1 MQHVKQLL
9 RNFLHF
15 FFSKQIRKFSSY
27 NLRKKTNAFIRIA
40 IYMYIGIKILSV
52 LFNLKES
59 YGLWFVN
66 MSWLIVTLLYLY
78 FAKNIYFEM
87 KQEHQMVKE
96 LTFFS
101 LFDSHKELPYRRYIY
116 KCYTKILYSLL
127 IAASSF
133 NSLLQINASISP
145 SISDLISNVMHM
157 LLLLSAVTVTS
168 LYLALQ
174 WTNILMTILLILSS
188 VITGAI
194 ISTGLLSTIG
204 SLTHFDLLNNFSII
218 LTIFIILTLFIGII
232 VQMGIVW
239 IRPPYQLGR
248 TENAF
253 FISNSMIATTL
264 LLLVIFIQD
273 ISVLIGEETNVNIN
287 DFKTNLEKKA
297 QLALLPYTIG
307 ATINFMYIK
316 LKSNR
321 IAQKA
326 EKNMLE
332 VIYLLEENEIDCLSP
347 IQKQKIVTKIKK
359 CVYYGGTSFRLL
371 LLTNPETKQFI
382 KNMKLDERTP

>member
-1 MQHVKQLL
+1 MLLQHVKQLL
-9 RNFLHF
+9 RNFLYF
-15 FFSKQIRKFSSY
+15 FFSKQIEKFLTY
-27 NLRKKTNAFIRIA
+27 NLRKKTNTFIRIA
-40 IYMYIGIKILSV
+40 IYIYLGTKIISL
-52 LFNLKES
+52 LFNFKTS
-59 YGLWFVN
+59 YGVGLFN
-66 MSWLIVTLLYLY
+66 IGWLISMSLYLY

-87 KQEHQMVKE
+87 KQEHQKVKE

-101 LFDSHKELPYRRYIY
+101 LFDSNKDLPYRRYIY

-145 SISDLISNVMHM
+145 SISDLVSNVMHM
-157 LLLLSAVTVTS
+157 ILLLSAVTVTS

-204 SLTHFDLLNNFSII
+204 NLTHFDLLNNFSII
-218 LTIFIILTLFIGII
+218 LTIFIGII

-239 IRPPYQLGR
+239 IRPPYQLSR

-253 FISNSMIATTL
+253 FISNSLIATTL
-264 LLLVIFIQD
+264 LLLVIFNQD
-273 ISVLIGEETNVNIN
+273 ISVLTGGE
-287 DFKTNLEKKA
+287 TNLEKKA

-316 LKSNR
+316 FKSNR

-332 VIYLLEENEIDCLSP
+332 VIYLLEENDIDRLSP
-347 IQKQKIVTKIKK
+347 SQKQKIVTKIKK

-371 LLTNPETKQFI
+371 LLMNPETIYK
-382 KNMKLDERTP
+382 KHEVR

>member
-9 RNFLHF
+9 RNSLYFLF
-15 FFSKQIRKFSSY
+15 DKQIRKFSAH
-27 NLRKKTNAFIRIA
+27 NLRKKTNAFILIA
-40 IYMYIGIKILSV
+40 IYMYMGTKIISI
-52 LFNLKES
+52 LFNPGES
-59 YGLWFVN
+59 YGLWLVN
-66 MSWLIVTLLYLY
+66 ISWLMVMLLYLY

-87 KQEHQMVKE
+87 KQERQKVKE

-101 LFDSHKELPYRRYIY
+101 LFDSHKELHYRRYIY

-133 NSLLQINASISP
+133 NSLLQINASIS
-145 SISDLISNVMHM
+145 SSFSELFSNVMQM
-157 LLLLSAVTVTS
+157 ILLLSAITVTS

-174 WTNILMTILLILSS
+174 WTNILMTIVLILSS
-188 VITGAI
+188 VITGSI
-194 ISTGLLSTIG
+194 ISTNLLSTIG
-204 SLTHFDLLNNFSII
+204 SLTHFDLLDNFSII
-218 LTIFIILTLFIGII
+218 LTIFMGII

-239 IRPPYQLGR
+239 IRPPYQLSR

-264 LLLVIFIQD
+264 LLFVIFIQD
-273 ISVLIGEETNVNIN
+273 VSVPIGLETNFNMN
-287 DFKTNLEKKA
+287 NFKTNLEKKA

-326 EKNMLE
+326 EMNMLE
-332 VIYLLEENEIDCLSP
+332 VIYLLEDNDINRLSP
-347 IQKQKIVTKIKK
+347 IQKQTIVNKIKK

-382 KNMKLDERTP
+382 KKMKLDERTS

>member
-1 MQHVKQLL
+1 MLLQHVKQLL
-9 RNFLHF
+9 RNFLYF
-15 FFSKQIRKFSSY
+15 FFSKQIEKFLTY
-27 NLRKKTNAFIRIA
+27 NLRKKTNTFIRIA
-40 IYMYIGIKILSV
+40 IYIYLGTKIISV
-52 LFNLKES
+52 LFNLKTS
-59 YGLWFVN
+59 YGVGLFN
-66 MSWLIVTLLYLY
+66 IGWLISMSLYLY

-87 KQEHQMVKE
+87 KQEHQKVKE

-101 LFDSHKELPYRRYIY
+101 LFDSNKDLPYRRYIY

-145 SISDLISNVMHM
+145 SISDLVSNVMHM
-157 LLLLSAVTVTS
+157 ILLLSAVTVTS

-218 LTIFIILTLFIGII
+218 LTIFIGII

-239 IRPPYQLGR
+239 IRPPYQLSR

-273 ISVLIGEETNVNIN
+273 ISVLTGGE
-287 DFKTNLEKKA
+287 TNLEKKA

-316 LKSNR
+316 FKSNR

-326 EKNMLE
+326 ERNMLE
-332 VIYLLEENEIDCLSP
+332 VIYLLEENDIDRLSSS
-347 IQKQKIVTKIKK
+347 QKQKIVTKIKK

-371 LLTNPETKQFI
+371 LIMNPETKQFI
-382 KNMKLDERTP
+382 KNMKLDDRTL

>member
-1 MQHVKQLL
+1 MLLQHVKQLL
-9 RNFLHF
+9 RNFLYF
-15 FFSKQIRKFSSY
+15 FFSKQIEKFLTY
-27 NLRKKTNAFIRIA
+27 NLRKKTNTFIRIA
-40 IYMYIGIKILSV
+40 IYIYLGTKIISL
-52 LFNLKES
+52 LFNFKTS
-59 YGLWFVN
+59 YGVGLFN
-66 MSWLIVTLLYLY
+66 IGWLISMSLYLY

-87 KQEHQMVKE
+87 KQEHQKVKE

-101 LFDSHKELPYRRYIY
+101 LFDSNKDLPYRRYIY

-145 SISDLISNVMHM
+145 SISDLVSNVMHM
-157 LLLLSAVTVTS
+157 ILLLSAVTVTS

-204 SLTHFDLLNNFSII
+204 NLTHFDLLNNFSII
-218 LTIFIILTLFIGII
+218 LTIFIGII

-239 IRPPYQLGR
+239 IRPPYQLSR

-253 FISNSMIATTL
+253 FISNSLIATTL
-264 LLLVIFIQD
+264 LLLVIFNQD
-273 ISVLIGEETNVNIN
+273 ISVLTGGE
-287 DFKTNLEKKA
+287 TNLEKKA

-316 LKSNR
+316 FKSNR

-332 VIYLLEENEIDCLSP
+332 VIYLLEENDIDRLSP
-347 IQKQKIVTKIKK
+347 TQKQKIVTKIKK

-371 LLTNPETKQFI
+371 LLMNPETKQFI
-382 KNMKLDERTP
+382 KNMKLDDRTP

>member
-1 MQHVKQLL
+1 MKGAMLLQHVKQLL
-9 RNFLHF
+9 RNFLYF
-15 FFSKQIRKFSSY
+15 FFSKQIEKFLTY
-27 NLRKKTNAFIRIA
+27 NLRKKTNTFIGIA
-40 IYMYIGIKILSV
+40 IYMYLGTKIISV

-59 YGLWFVN
+59 YGLWLVN
-66 MSWLIVTLLYLY
+66 ISWLIIMLLYLY

-87 KQEHQMVKE
+87 KQEHQKVKE

-127 IAASSF
+127 IAVSSF
-133 NSLLQINASISP
+133 NSLLQINASVS
-145 SISDLISNVMHM
+145 SSFTDLFSNVMQM
-157 LLLLSAVTVTS
+157 ILLLSAVTVTS

-218 LTIFIILTLFIGII
+218 LTIFIGII
-232 VQMGIVW
+232 VQMRIVW
-239 IRPPYQLGR
+239 IRPPYQLNR

-273 ISVLIGEETNVNIN
+273 ISVLTGRE
-287 DFKTNLEKKA
+287 TNLEKKA

-316 LKSNR
+316 FKSNR

-332 VIYLLEENEIDCLSP
+332 VIYLLEENDIDHLSP
-347 IQKQKIVTKIKK
+347 TQKQKIVTKIKK

-382 KNMKLDERTP
+382 KKMKLDERTP

>member
-9 RNFLHF
+9 RNSLYF
-15 FFSKQIRKFSSY
+15 FFSKQIRKFSDY
-27 NLRKKTNAFIRIA
+27 NLSKKTNAFILIA
-40 IYMYIGIKILSV
+40 IYMYMGTKIISI
-52 LFNLKES
+52 LFNPRES
-59 YGLWFVN
+59 YGLWLVN
-66 MSWLIVTLLYLY
+66 ISWLMVLLLYLY

-87 KQEHQMVKE
+87 KQEHQKVKE

-127 IAASSF
+127 IATSSF
-133 NSLLQINASISP
+133 NSLLQINASIS
-145 SISDLISNVMHM
+145 SSFSDLFSNVMQM
-157 LLLLSAVTVTS
+157 ILLLSAVTVTS

-194 ISTGLLSTIG
+194 ISTNLLSTIG
-204 SLTHFDLLNNFSII
+204 SLTHFELSDNFSII
-218 LTIFIILTLFIGII
+218 LTIFIGII

-239 IRPPYQLGR
+239 IRPPYQLSR

-273 ISVLIGEETNVNIN
+273 ISVLIGGE
-287 DFKTNLEKKA
+287 TNLEKKA

-316 LKSNR
+316 FKSNR

-332 VIYLLEENEIDCLSP
+332 IIYLLEEHDIDCLSP
-347 IQKQKIVTKIKK
+347 TQKQTIVTKIKK

-382 KNMKLDERTP
+382 KKMKLDEKTS

>member
-1 MQHVKQLL
+1 MKGAMLLQHVKQLL
-9 RNFLHF
+9 RNFLYF
-15 FFSKQIRKFSSY
+15 FFSKQIEKFLTY
-27 NLRKKTNAFIRIA
+27 NLRKKTNAFILIA
-40 IYMYIGIKILSV
+40 IYMYLGTKIISV

-59 YGLWFVN
+59 YGLWLVN
-66 MSWLIVTLLYLY
+66 ISWPIIMLLYLY

-87 KQEHQMVKE
+87 KQEHQKVKE

-127 IAASSF
+127 IAVSSF
-133 NSLLQINASISP
+133 NSLLQINASVS
-145 SISDLISNVMHM
+145 SSFTDLFSNVMQM
-157 LLLLSAVTVTS
+157 ILLLSAVTVTS

-204 SLTHFDLLNNFSII
+204 NLTHFDLLNNFSII
-218 LTIFIILTLFIGII
+218 LTIFIGII

-239 IRPPYQLGR
+239 IRPPYQLSR

-253 FISNSMIATTL
+253 FISNSLIATTL

-273 ISVLIGEETNVNIN
+273 ISVLTGGE
-287 DFKTNLEKKA
+287 TNLEKKA

-316 LKSNR
+316 FKSNR

-332 VIYLLEENEIDCLSP
+332 VIYLLEENDIDRLSP
-347 IQKQKIVTKIKK
+347 TQKQKIVTKIKK

-371 LLTNPETKQFI
+371 LLMNPETKQFI
-382 KNMKLDERTP
+382 KNMKLDDRTP

>member
-1 MQHVKQLL
+1 MLLQHVKQLL
-9 RNFLHF
+9 RNFLYF
-15 FFSKQIRKFSSY
+15 FFSKQIEKFLTY
-27 NLRKKTNAFIRIA
+27 NLRKKTNTFIRIA
-40 IYMYIGIKILSV
+40 IYIYLGTKIISL
-52 LFNLKES
+52 LFNFKTS
-59 YGLWFVN
+59 YGVGLFN
-66 MSWLIVTLLYLY
+66 IGWLISMSLYLY

-87 KQEHQMVKE
+87 KQEHQKVKE

-101 LFDSHKELPYRRYIY
+101 LFDSNKDLPYRRYIY

-145 SISDLISNVMHM
+145 SISDLVSNVMHM
-157 LLLLSAVTVTS
+157 ILLLSAVTVTS

-218 LTIFIILTLFIGII
+218 LTIFIGII

-239 IRPPYQLGR
+239 IRPPYQLSR

-273 ISVLIGEETNVNIN
+273 ISVLTVGE
-287 DFKTNLEKKA
+287 TNLEKKA

-316 LKSNR
+316 FKSNR

-332 VIYLLEENEIDCLSP
+332 VIYLLEENDIDCLSP
-347 IQKQKIVTKIKK
+347 SQKQKIVTKIKK

-371 LLTNPETKQFI
+371 LLMNPETKRFI

>member
-1 MQHVKQLL
+1 
-9 RNFLHF
+9 
-15 FFSKQIRKFSSY
+15 
-27 NLRKKTNAFIRIA
+27 
-40 IYMYIGIKILSV
+40 MYLGTKIISV

-59 YGLWFVN
+59 YGLWLVN
-66 MSWLIVTLLYLY
+66 ISWLIIMLLYLY

-87 KQEHQMVKE
+87 KQEHQKVKE

-127 IAASSF
+127 IAVSSF
-133 NSLLQINASISP
+133 NSLLQINASVS
-145 SISDLISNVMHM
+145 SSFTDLFSNVMQM
-157 LLLLSAVTVTS
+157 ILLLSAVTVTS

-218 LTIFIILTLFIGII
+218 LTIFIGII

-239 IRPPYQLGR
+239 IRPPYQLSR

-273 ISVLIGEETNVNIN
+273 ISVLTGGE
-287 DFKTNLEKKA
+287 TNLEKKA

-316 LKSNR
+316 FKSNR

-332 VIYLLEENEIDCLSP
+332 VIYLLEENDIDCLSP
-347 IQKQKIVTKIKK
+347 SQKQKIVTKIKK

-371 LLTNPETKQFI
+371 LLMNPETKRFI

>member
-9 RNFLHF
+9 RNFLYF
-15 FFSKQIRKFSSY
+15 FFSKQIEKFLTY
-27 NLRKKTNAFIRIA
+27 NLRKKTNTFIRIA
-40 IYMYIGIKILSV
+40 IYIYLGTKIISL
-52 LFNLKES
+52 LFNFKTS
-59 YGLWFVN
+59 YGVGLFN
-66 MSWLIVTLLYLY
+66 IGWLISMSLYLY

-87 KQEHQMVKE
+87 KQEHQKVKE

-101 LFDSHKELPYRRYIY
+101 LFDSNKDLPYRRYIY

-145 SISDLISNVMHM
+145 SISDLVSNVMHM
-157 LLLLSAVTVTS
+157 ILLLSAVTVTS

-204 SLTHFDLLNNFSII
+204 SLTHFNLLNNFSII
-218 LTIFIILTLFIGII
+218 LTIFIGII

-239 IRPPYQLGR
+239 IRPPYQLSR

-273 ISVLIGEETNVNIN
+273 ISVLTGGE
-287 DFKTNLEKKA
+287 TNLEKKA

-316 LKSNR
+316 FKSNR

-332 VIYLLEENEIDCLSP
+332 VIYLLEENDINRLSP
-347 IQKQKIVTKIKK
+347 TQKQKIVTKIKK

-371 LLTNPETKQFI
+371 LLMSPETKRFI

>member
-1 MQHVKQLL
+1 MLLQHVKQLL
-9 RNFLHF
+9 RNFLYF
-15 FFSKQIRKFSSY
+15 FFSKQIEKFLTY
-27 NLRKKTNAFIRIA
+27 NLRKKTNTFIRIA
-40 IYMYIGIKILSV
+40 IYIYLGTKIISV
-52 LFNLKES
+52 LFNLKTS
-59 YGLWFVN
+59 YGVGLFN
-66 MSWLIVTLLYLY
+66 IGWLISMSLYLY

-87 KQEHQMVKE
+87 KQEHQKVKE

-101 LFDSHKELPYRRYIY
+101 LFDSNKDLPYRRYIY

-145 SISDLISNVMHM
+145 SISDLVSNVMHM
-157 LLLLSAVTVTS
+157 ILLLSAVTVTS

-188 VITGAI
+188 VITGGI

-218 LTIFIILTLFIGII
+218 LTIFIGII

-239 IRPPYQLGR
+239 IRPPYQLSR

-253 FISNSMIATTL
+253 FISNSVIATTL

-273 ISVLIGEETNVNIN
+273 ISVLTGGE
-287 DFKTNLEKKA
+287 TNLEKKA

-316 LKSNR
+316 FKSNR

-332 VIYLLEENEIDCLSP
+332 VIYLLEENDIDCLSP
-347 IQKQKIVTKIKK
+347 TQKQTIVTEIKK

-382 KNMKLDERTP
+382 KKMKLDERTS

>member
-9 RNFLHF
+9 RNSLYF
-15 FFSKQIRKFSSY
+15 FFSKQIRKFSTY
-27 NLRKKTNAFIRIA
+27 NLRKKTNAFILIA
-40 IYMYIGIKILSV
+40 IYMYMGTKITSI
-52 LFNLKES
+52 LFNPRES
-59 YGLWFVN
+59 YGLWLVN
-66 MSWLIVTLLYLY
+66 ISWVMVMLLYLY

-87 KQEHQMVKE
+87 KQEHRKVKE

-127 IAASSF
+127 IATSSF
-133 NSLLQINASISP
+133 NSLLQINASIS
-145 SISDLISNVMHM
+145 SAFSDLFSNVMQM
-157 LLLLSAVTVTS
+157 ILLLSAVTVTS

-174 WTNILMTILLILSS
+174 WTNILMTIVLILSS

-194 ISTGLLSTIG
+194 ISTSLLSTIG
-204 SLTHFDLLNNFSII
+204 SLTHFDVLNDFSII
-218 LTIFIILTLFIGII
+218 LTIFIGII

-239 IRPPYQLGR
+239 IRPPYQLSR

-273 ISVLIGEETNVNIN
+273 VSVLIGGE
-287 DFKTNLEKKA
+287 TNLEKKA

-316 LKSNR
+316 FKSNR

-332 VIYLLEENEIDCLSP
+332 VIYLLEEHDIDCLSP
-347 IQKQKIVTKIKK
+347 TQKQTIVTKIKK

-382 KNMKLDERTP
+382 KKMKLDERTS

>member
-1 MQHVKQLL
+1 MLLQHVKQLL
-9 RNFLHF
+9 RNFLYF
-15 FFSKQIRKFSSY
+15 FFSKQIEKFLTY
-27 NLRKKTNAFIRIA
+27 NLRKKTNTFIRIA
-40 IYMYIGIKILSV
+40 IYIYLGTKIISL
-52 LFNLKES
+52 LFNFKTS
-59 YGLWFVN
+59 YGVGLFN
-66 MSWLIVTLLYLY
+66 IGWLISMSLYLY

-87 KQEHQMVKE
+87 KQEHQKVKE

-101 LFDSHKELPYRRYIY
+101 LFDSNKDLPYRRYIY

-145 SISDLISNVMHM
+145 SISDLVSNVMHM
-157 LLLLSAVTVTS
+157 ILLLSAVTVTS
-168 LYLALQ
+168 LYLALK

-204 SLTHFDLLNNFSII
+204 NLTHFDLLNNFSII
-218 LTIFIILTLFIGII
+218 LTIFIGII

-239 IRPPYQLGR
+239 IRPPYQLSR

-253 FISNSMIATTL
+253 FISNSLIATTL
-264 LLLVIFIQD
+264 LLLVIFNQD
-273 ISVLIGEETNVNIN
+273 ISVLTGGE
-287 DFKTNLEKKA
+287 TNLEKKA

-316 LKSNR
+316 FKSNR

-332 VIYLLEENEIDCLSP
+332 VIYLLEENDIDRLSP
-347 IQKQKIVTKIKK
+347 TQKQKIVTKIKK

-371 LLTNPETKQFI
+371 LLMNPETKQFI
-382 KNMKLDERTP
+382 KNMKLDDRTP

>member
-1 MQHVKQLL
+1 MLLQHVKQLL
-9 RNFLHF
+9 RNFLYF
-15 FFSKQIRKFSSY
+15 FFSKQIEKFLTY
-27 NLRKKTNAFIRIA
+27 NLRKKTNAFIGIA
-40 IYMYIGIKILSV
+40 IYMYLGTKIISV

-59 YGLWFVN
+59 YGLWLVN
-66 MSWLIVTLLYLY
+66 ISWLIIMLLYLY

-87 KQEHQMVKE
+87 KQEHQKVKE

-127 IAASSF
+127 IAVSSF
-133 NSLLQINASISP
+133 NSLLQINASVS
-145 SISDLISNVMHM
+145 SSFTDLFSNVMQM
-157 LLLLSAVTVTS
+157 ILLLSAVTVTS

-194 ISTGLLSTIG
+194 ISTSLLSTIG
-204 SLTHFDLLNNFSII
+204 SLTHFDFLDNFSII
-218 LTIFIILTLFIGII
+218 LTIFIGII

-239 IRPPYQLGR
+239 IRPPYQLSR

-273 ISVLIGEETNVNIN
+273 ISVLTGGE
-287 DFKTNLEKKA
+287 TNLEKKA

-316 LKSNR
+316 FKSNR

-332 VIYLLEENEIDCLSP
+332 VIYLLEENDINRLSP
-347 IQKQKIVTKIKK
+347 TQKQKIVTKIKK

-371 LLTNPETKQFI
+371 LLMSPETKRFI

>member
-1 MQHVKQLL
+1 MLLQHVKQLL
-9 RNFLHF
+9 RNFLYF
-15 FFSKQIRKFSSY
+15 FFSKQIEKFLTY
-27 NLRKKTNAFIRIA
+27 NLRKKTNAFIGIA
-40 IYMYIGIKILSV
+40 IYMYLGTKIISV

-59 YGLWFVN
+59 YGLWLVN
-66 MSWLIVTLLYLY
+66 ISWLIIMLLYLY

-87 KQEHQMVKE
+87 KQEHQKVKE

-101 LFDSHKELPYRRYIY
+101 LFDSLKELPYRRYIY

-127 IAASSF
+127 IAVSSF
-133 NSLLQINASISP
+133 NSLLQINASVS
-145 SISDLISNVMHM
+145 SSFTDLFSNVMQM
-157 LLLLSAVTVTS
+157 ILLLSAVTVTS

-194 ISTGLLSTIG
+194 ISTSLLSTIG
-204 SLTHFDLLNNFSII
+204 SLTHFDFLDNFSII
-218 LTIFIILTLFIGII
+218 LTIFIGII

-239 IRPPYQLGR
+239 IRPPYQLSR

-273 ISVLIGEETNVNIN
+273 ISVLTGGE
-287 DFKTNLEKKA
+287 TNLEKKA

-316 LKSNR
+316 FKSNR

-332 VIYLLEENEIDCLSP
+332 VIYLLEENDIDRLSP
-347 IQKQKIVTKIKK
+347 TQKQKIVTKIKK

-371 LLTNPETKQFI
+371 LLMNPETKQFI
-382 KNMKLDERTP
+382 KNMKLDDRTP

>member
-1 MQHVKQLL
+1 MLLQHVKQLL
-9 RNFLHF
+9 RNFLYF
-15 FFSKQIRKFSSY
+15 FFSKQIEKFLTY
-27 NLRKKTNAFIRIA
+27 NLRKKTNAFIGIA
-40 IYMYIGIKILSV
+40 IYMYLGTKIISV

-59 YGLWFVN
+59 YGLWLVN
-66 MSWLIVTLLYLY
+66 ISWLIIMLLYLY

-87 KQEHQMVKE
+87 KQEHQKVKE

-101 LFDSHKELPYRRYIY
+101 LFDSNKDLPYRRYIY

-145 SISDLISNVMHM
+145 SISDLVSNVMHM
-157 LLLLSAVTVTS
+157 ILLLSAVTVTS

-218 LTIFIILTLFIGII
+218 LTIFIGII

-239 IRPPYQLGR
+239 IRPPYQLSR

-273 ISVLIGEETNVNIN
+273 ISVLTGGE
-287 DFKTNLEKKA
+287 TNLEKKA

-316 LKSNR
+316 FKSNR

-332 VIYLLEENEIDCLSP
+332 VIYLLEENDIDCLSP
-347 IQKQKIVTKIKK
+347 SQKQKIVTKIKK

-371 LLTNPETKQFI
+371 LLMNPETKRFI

>member
-1 MQHVKQLL
+1 MLLQHVKQLL
-9 RNFLHF
+9 RNFLYF
-15 FFSKQIRKFSSY
+15 FFSKQIEKFLTY
-27 NLRKKTNAFIRIA
+27 NLRKKTNTFIRIA
-40 IYMYIGIKILSV
+40 IYIYLGTKIISV
-52 LFNLKES
+52 LFNLKTS
-59 YGLWFVN
+59 YGVGLFN
-66 MSWLIVTLLYLY
+66 IGWLISMSLYLY

-87 KQEHQMVKE
+87 KQEHQKVKE

-101 LFDSHKELPYRRYIY
+101 LFDSNKDLPYRRYIY

-145 SISDLISNVMHM
+145 SISDLVSNVMHM
-157 LLLLSAVTVTS
+157 ILLLSAVTVTS

-188 VITGAI
+188 VITGGI
-194 ISTGLLSTIG
+194 ISTGLLSTIC

-218 LTIFIILTLFIGII
+218 LTIFIGII

-239 IRPPYQLGR
+239 IRPPYQLSR

-273 ISVLIGEETNVNIN
+273 ISVLTGGE
-287 DFKTNLEKKA
+287 TNLEKKA

-316 LKSNR
+316 FKSNR

-332 VIYLLEENEIDCLSP
+332 VIYLLEENDIDCLSP
-347 IQKQKIVTKIKK
+347 TQKQTIVTEIKK

-382 KNMKLDERTP
+382 KKMKLDERTS

>member
-1 MQHVKQLL
+1 MLLQHVKQLL
-9 RNFLHF
+9 RNFLYF
-15 FFSKQIRKFSSY
+15 FFSKQIEKFLTY
-27 NLRKKTNAFIRIA
+27 NLRKKTNTFIRIA
-40 IYMYIGIKILSV
+40 IYIYLGTKIISL
-52 LFNLKES
+52 LFNFKTS
-59 YGLWFVN
+59 YGVGLFN
-66 MSWLIVTLLYLY
+66 IGWLISMSLYLY

-87 KQEHQMVKE
+87 KQEHQKVKE

-101 LFDSHKELPYRRYIY
+101 LFDSNKDLPYRRYIY

-145 SISDLISNVMHM
+145 SISDLVSNVMHM
-157 LLLLSAVTVTS
+157 ILLLSAVTVTS

-188 VITGAI
+188 VITGSI

-204 SLTHFDLLNNFSII
+204 NLTHFDLLNNFSII
-218 LTIFIILTLFIGII
+218 LTIFIGII

-239 IRPPYQLGR
+239 IRPPYQLSR

-253 FISNSMIATTL
+253 FISNSLIATTL
-264 LLLVIFIQD
+264 LLLVIFNQD
-273 ISVLIGEETNVNIN
+273 ISVLTGGE
-287 DFKTNLEKKA
+287 TNLEKKA

-316 LKSNR
+316 FKSNR

-332 VIYLLEENEIDCLSP
+332 VIYLLEENDIDRLSP
-347 IQKQKIVTKIKK
+347 TQKQKIVTKIKK

-371 LLTNPETKQFI
+371 LLMNPETKQFI
-382 KNMKLDERTP
+382 KNMKLDDRTP

>member
-9 RNFLHF
+9 RNSLHF
-15 FFSKQIRKFSSY
+15 FFSKQIRKFSAY
-27 NLRKKTNAFIRIA
+27 NLSKKTNAFICIA
-40 IYMYIGIKILSV
+40 IYMYIGTKIISI
-52 LFNLKES
+52 LFNPKVF
-59 YGLWFVN
+59 YGLWLVN
-66 MSWLIVTLLYLY
+66 ISWLMVMSLYLY

-87 KQEHQMVKE
+87 KQEHQKVKE
-96 LTFFS
+96 LAFFS
-101 LFDSHKELPYRRYIY
+101 LFDPHKELLYRRYIY

-127 IAASSF
+127 ISASSF
-133 NSLLQINASISP
+133 NSLLQINVSIST
-145 SISDLISNVMHM
+145 SFSDLISNVMQM
-157 LLLLSAVTVTS
+157 ILLLSAVTVTS

-194 ISTGLLSTIG
+194 ISTSLLSTIG

-218 LTIFIILTLFIGII
+218 LTIFIGII

-239 IRPPYQLGR
+239 IRPPYQLSR

-273 ISVLIGEETNVNIN
+273 VSVLLGEEMNFNMS

-326 EKNMLE
+326 EMNMLE
-332 VIYLLEENEIDCLSP
+332 VIYLLEENDIDRLSP
-347 IQKQKIVTKIKK
+347 TQKQTIVTKIKK

-371 LLTNPETKQFI
+371 LLTNPATKQFI
-382 KNMKLDERTP
+382 KKMKLDERTS

>member
-1 MQHVKQLL
+1 MKGAMLLQHVKQLL
-9 RNFLHF
+9 RNFLYF
-15 FFSKQIRKFSSY
+15 FFSKQIEKFLTY
-27 NLRKKTNAFIRIA
+27 NLRKKTNTFIRIA
-40 IYMYIGIKILSV
+40 IYMYLGTKIISV
-52 LFNLKES
+52 LFNLKTS
-59 YGLWFVN
+59 YGVGLFN
-66 MSWLIVTLLYLY
+66 IGWLISMSLYLY

-87 KQEHQMVKE
+87 KQEHQKVKE

-101 LFDSHKELPYRRYIY
+101 LFDSNKDLPYRRYIY

-145 SISDLISNVMHM
+145 SISDLVSNVMHM
-157 LLLLSAVTVTS
+157 ILLLSAVTVTS

-204 SLTHFDLLNNFSII
+204 NLTHFDLLNNFSII
-218 LTIFIILTLFIGII
+218 LTIFIGII

-239 IRPPYQLGR
+239 IRPPYQLSR

-253 FISNSMIATTL
+253 FISNSLIATTL

-273 ISVLIGEETNVNIN
+273 ISVLNGGE
-287 DFKTNLEKKA
+287 TNLEKKA
-297 QLALLPYTIG
+297 QLALLPYTVG

-316 LKSNR
+316 FKSNH

-332 VIYLLEENEIDCLSP
+332 VIYLLEENDIDLLSP
-347 IQKQKIVTKIKK
+347 TQKQKIVTKIKK

-371 LLTNPETKQFI
+371 LLMNPETKQFI
-382 KNMKLDERTP
+382 KNMKLDDRTP

>member
-1 MQHVKQLL
+1 MLLQHVKQLL
-9 RNFLHF
+9 RNFLYF
-15 FFSKQIRKFSSY
+15 FFSKQIEKFLTY
-27 NLRKKTNAFIRIA
+27 NLRKKTNAFILIA
-40 IYMYIGIKILSV
+40 IYMYLGTKIISV

-59 YGLWFVN
+59 YGLWLVN
-66 MSWLIVTLLYLY
+66 ISWPIIMLLYLY

-87 KQEHQMVKE
+87 KQEHQKVKE

-127 IAASSF
+127 IAVSSF
-133 NSLLQINASISP
+133 NSLLQINASVS
-145 SISDLISNVMHM
+145 SSFTDLFSNVMQM
-157 LLLLSAVTVTS
+157 ILLLSAVTVTS

-204 SLTHFDLLNNFSII
+204 NLTHFDLLNNFSII
-218 LTIFIILTLFIGII
+218 LTIFIGII

-239 IRPPYQLGR
+239 IRPPYQLSR

-253 FISNSMIATTL
+253 FISNSLIATTL

-273 ISVLIGEETNVNIN
+273 ISVLTGGE
-287 DFKTNLEKKA
+287 TNLEKKA

-316 LKSNR
+316 FKSNR

-332 VIYLLEENEIDCLSP
+332 VIYLLEENDIDRLSP
-347 IQKQKIVTKIKK
+347 TQKQKIVTKIKK

-371 LLTNPETKQFI
+371 LLMNPETKQFI
-382 KNMKLDERTP
+382 KNMKLDDRTP

>member
-9 RNFLHF
+9 RNSLYF
-15 FFSKQIRKFSSY
+15 FFSKQIRKFSDY
-27 NLRKKTNAFIRIA
+27 NLSKKTNAFILIA
-40 IYMYIGIKILSV
+40 IYMYTGTKIISI
-52 LFNLKES
+52 LFNPRES
-59 YGLWFVN
+59 YGLWLVN
-66 MSWLIVTLLYLY
+66 ISWLIVMLLYLY

-87 KQEHQMVKE
+87 KQEHQKVKE

-127 IAASSF
+127 IATSSF
-133 NSLLQINASISP
+133 NSLLQINASILS
-145 SISDLISNVMHM
+145 SFSGLFSNVMQM
-157 LLLLSAVTVTS
+157 ILLLSAVTVTS

-174 WTNILMTILLILSS
+174 WTNILMTIVLILSS

-194 ISTGLLSTIG
+194 ISTSLLSTIG
-204 SLTHFDLLNNFSII
+204 SLTHFDVLNDFSII
-218 LTIFIILTLFIGII
+218 LTIFIGII

-239 IRPPYQLGR
+239 IRPPYQLSR

-273 ISVLIGEETNVNIN
+273 VSVLIGGE
-287 DFKTNLEKKA
+287 TNLEKKA

-316 LKSNR
+316 FKSNR

-332 VIYLLEENEIDCLSP
+332 VIYLLEEHDIDCLSP
-347 IQKQKIVTKIKK
+347 TQKQTIVTKIKK

-382 KNMKLDERTP
+382 KNMKLDEKTS

>member
-1 MQHVKQLL
+1 MLLQHVKQLL
-9 RNFLHF
+9 RNFLYF
-15 FFSKQIRKFSSY
+15 FFSKQIEKFLTY
-27 NLRKKTNAFIRIA
+27 NLRKKTNTFIRIA
-40 IYMYIGIKILSV
+40 IYIYLGTKIISL
-52 LFNLKES
+52 LFNFKTS
-59 YGLWFVN
+59 YGVGLFN
-66 MSWLIVTLLYLY
+66 IGWLISMSLYLY

-87 KQEHQMVKE
+87 KQEHQKVKE

-101 LFDSHKELPYRRYIY
+101 LFDSNKDLPYRRYIY

-145 SISDLISNVMHM
+145 SISDLVSNVMHM
-157 LLLLSAVTVTS
+157 ILLLSAVTVTS

-204 SLTHFDLLNNFSII
+204 NLTHFDLLNNFSII
-218 LTIFIILTLFIGII
+218 LTIFIGII

-239 IRPPYQLGR
+239 IRPPYQLSR

-253 FISNSMIATTL
+253 FISNSLIATTL
-264 LLLVIFIQD
+264 LLLVIFNQD
-273 ISVLIGEETNVNIN
+273 ISVLTGGE
-287 DFKTNLEKKA
+287 TNLEKKA

-316 LKSNR
+316 FKSNR

-332 VIYLLEENEIDCLSP
+332 VIYLLEENDIDRLSP
-347 IQKQKIVTKIKK
+347 SQKQKIVTKIKK

-371 LLTNPETKQFI
+371 LLMNPETKRFI

>member
-1 MQHVKQLL
+1 
-9 RNFLHF
+9 
-15 FFSKQIRKFSSY
+15 
-27 NLRKKTNAFIRIA
+27 
-40 IYMYIGIKILSV
+40 MYLGTKIISV

-59 YGLWFVN
+59 YGLWLVN
-66 MSWLIVTLLYLY
+66 ISWPIIMLLYLY

-87 KQEHQMVKE
+87 KQEHQKVKE

-127 IAASSF
+127 IAVSSF
-133 NSLLQINASISP
+133 NSLLQINASVS
-145 SISDLISNVMHM
+145 SSFTDLFSNVMQM
-157 LLLLSAVTVTS
+157 ILLLSAVTVTS

-194 ISTGLLSTIG
+194 ISTSLLSTIG
-204 SLTHFDLLNNFSII
+204 SLTHFDFLDNFSIF
-218 LTIFIILTLFIGII
+218 LTIFIGII

-239 IRPPYQLGR
+239 IRPPYQLSR

-253 FISNSMIATTL
+253 FISNSMIAITL

-273 ISVLIGEETNVNIN
+273 ISVLTGGE
-287 DFKTNLEKKA
+287 TNLEKKA

-316 LKSNR
+316 FKSNH

-332 VIYLLEENEIDCLSP
+332 VIYLLEENDIDLLSP
-347 IQKQKIVTKIKK
+347 TQKQKIVTKIKK

-371 LLTNPETKQFI
+371 LLMSPETKRFI

>member
-9 RNFLHF
+9 RNFLYF
-15 FFSKQIRKFSSY
+15 FFSKQIEKFLTY
-27 NLRKKTNAFIRIA
+27 NLRKKTNAFIGIA
-40 IYMYIGIKILSV
+40 IYMYLGTKIISV

-59 YGLWFVN
+59 YGLWLVN
-66 MSWLIVTLLYLY
+66 ISWLIIMLLYLY

-87 KQEHQMVKE
+87 KQEHQKVKE

-127 IAASSF
+127 IAVSSF
-133 NSLLQINASISP
+133 NSLLQINASVS
-145 SISDLISNVMHM
+145 SSFTDLFSNVMQM
-157 LLLLSAVTVTS
+157 ILLLSAVTVTS

-194 ISTGLLSTIG
+194 ISTSLLSTIG
-204 SLTHFDLLNNFSII
+204 SLTHFDFLDNFSII
-218 LTIFIILTLFIGII
+218 LTIFIGII

-239 IRPPYQLGR
+239 IRPPYQLSR

-273 ISVLIGEETNVNIN
+273 ISVLTGGE
-287 DFKTNLEKKA
+287 TNLEKKA

-316 LKSNR
+316 FKSNR

-332 VIYLLEENEIDCLSP
+332 VIYLLEENDIDRLSP
-347 IQKQKIVTKIKK
+347 TQKQKIVTKIKK

-371 LLTNPETKQFI
+371 LLMNPETKQFI
-382 KNMKLDERTP
+382 KNMKLDDRTP

>member
-9 RNFLHF
+9 RNSLYF
-15 FFSKQIRKFSSY
+15 FFSKQIRKFSDY
-27 NLRKKTNAFIRIA
+27 NLSKKTNAFILIA
-40 IYMYIGIKILSV
+40 IYMYMGTKIISI
-52 LFNLKES
+52 LFNPRES
-59 YGLWFVN
+59 YGLWLVN
-66 MSWLIVTLLYLY
+66 ISWLMVLLLYLY

-87 KQEHQMVKE
+87 KQEHQKVKE

-127 IAASSF
+127 IATSSF
-133 NSLLQINASISP
+133 NSLLQINASIS
-145 SISDLISNVMHM
+145 SSFSDLFSNVMQM
-157 LLLLSAVTVTS
+157 ILLLSAVTVTS

-194 ISTGLLSTIG
+194 ISTSLLSTIG
-204 SLTHFDLLNNFSII
+204 SLTHLDLLNDFSII
-218 LTIFIILTLFIGII
+218 LTIFIGII

-239 IRPPYQLGR
+239 IRPPYQLSR

-273 ISVLIGEETNVNIN
+273 ISVLIGGE
-287 DFKTNLEKKA
+287 TNLEKKA

-316 LKSNR
+316 FKSNR

-332 VIYLLEENEIDCLSP
+332 IIYLLEEHDIDCLSP
-347 IQKQKIVTKIKK
+347 TQKQTIVTKIKK

-382 KNMKLDERTP
+382 KKMKLDEKTS

>member
-9 RNFLHF
+9 RNSLHF
-15 FFSKQIRKFSSY
+15 FFSKQIRKFSAY
-27 NLRKKTNAFIRIA
+27 NLSKKTNAFICIA
-40 IYMYIGIKILSV
+40 IYMYIGTKIISI
-52 LFNLKES
+52 LFNPKEF

-66 MSWLIVTLLYLY
+66 MSWLMVMLLYLY

-87 KQEHQMVKE
+87 KQEHQKVKE

-127 IAASSF
+127 ISASSF
-133 NSLLQINASISP
+133 NSLLQINASIS
-145 SISDLISNVMHM
+145 SSFSDLISNVMQM
-157 LLLLSAVTVTS
+157 ILLLSAVTVTS

-188 VITGAI
+188 VITGTI
-194 ISTGLLSTIG
+194 ISTSLLSTIG

-218 LTIFIILTLFIGII
+218 LTIFIGII

-239 IRPPYQLGR
+239 IRPPYQLSR

-273 ISVLIGEETNVNIN
+273 VSVLLGEEMNFNMS

-326 EKNMLE
+326 EINMLE
-332 VIYLLEENEIDCLSP
+332 VIYLLEENDIDRLSP
-347 IQKQKIVTKIKK
+347 TQKQTIVTKIKK

-371 LLTNPETKQFI
+371 LLTNPATKQFI
-382 KNMKLDERTP
+382 KKMKLDERTS

>member
-1 MQHVKQLL
+1 MLLQHVKQLL
-9 RNFLHF
+9 RNFLYF
-15 FFSKQIRKFSSY
+15 FFSKQIEKFLTY
-27 NLRKKTNAFIRIA
+27 NLRKKTNTFIRIA
-40 IYMYIGIKILSV
+40 IYIYLGTKIISV
-52 LFNLKES
+52 LFNLKTS
-59 YGLWFVN
+59 YGVGLFN
-66 MSWLIVTLLYLY
+66 IGWLISMSLYLY

-87 KQEHQMVKE
+87 KQEHQKVKE

-101 LFDSHKELPYRRYIY
+101 LFDSNKDLPYRRYIY

-145 SISDLISNVMHM
+145 SISDLVSNVMHM
-157 LLLLSAVTVTS
+157 ILLLSAVTVTS

-218 LTIFIILTLFIGII
+218 LTIFIGII

-239 IRPPYQLGR
+239 IRPPYQLSR

-273 ISVLIGEETNVNIN
+273 ISVLTGGE
-287 DFKTNLEKKA
+287 TNLEKKA

-316 LKSNR
+316 FKSNR

-332 VIYLLEENEIDCLSP
+332 VIYLLEENDIDRLSP
-347 IQKQKIVTKIKK
+347 SQKQKIVTKIKK
-359 CVYYGGTSFRLL
+359 CIYYGGTSFRLL
-371 LLTNPETKQFI
+371 LLMNPETKQFI
-382 KNMKLDERTP
+382 KNMKLDDRTS

>member
-1 MQHVKQLL
+1 MLLQHVKQLL
-9 RNFLHF
+9 RNFLYF
-15 FFSKQIRKFSSY
+15 FFSKQIEKFLTY
-27 NLRKKTNAFIRIA
+27 NLRKKTNTFIRIA
-40 IYMYIGIKILSV
+40 IYIYLGTKIISV
-52 LFNLKES
+52 LFNLKTS
-59 YGLWFVN
+59 YGVGLFN
-66 MSWLIVTLLYLY
+66 IGWLISMSLYLY

-87 KQEHQMVKE
+87 KQEHQKVKE

-101 LFDSHKELPYRRYIY
+101 LFDSNKDLPYRRYIY

-145 SISDLISNVMHM
+145 SISDLVSNVMHM
-157 LLLLSAVTVTS
+157 ILLLSAVTVTS

-188 VITGAI
+188 VITGGI
-194 ISTGLLSTIG
+194 LSTGLLSTIG

-218 LTIFIILTLFIGII
+218 LTIFIGII

-239 IRPPYQLGR
+239 IRPPYQLSR

-273 ISVLIGEETNVNIN
+273 ISVLTGGE
-287 DFKTNLEKKA
+287 TNLEKKA

-316 LKSNR
+316 FKSNR

-332 VIYLLEENEIDCLSP
+332 VIYLLEENDIDCLSP
-347 IQKQKIVTKIKK
+347 TQKQTIVTEIKK

-382 KNMKLDERTP
+382 KKMKLDERTS

>member
-9 RNFLHF
+9 RNFLYF
-15 FFSKQIRKFSSY
+15 FFSKQIEKFLTY
-27 NLRKKTNAFIRIA
+27 NLRKKTNTFIRIA
-40 IYMYIGIKILSV
+40 IYIYLGTKIISV
-52 LFNLKES
+52 LFNLKTS
-59 YGLWFVN
+59 YGVGLFN
-66 MSWLIVTLLYLY
+66 IGWLISMSLYLY

-87 KQEHQMVKE
+87 KQEHQKVKE

-101 LFDSHKELPYRRYIY
+101 LFDSNKDLPYRRYIY

-145 SISDLISNVMHM
+145 SISDLVSNVMHM
-157 LLLLSAVTVTS
+157 ILLLSAVTVTS

-188 VITGAI
+188 VITGGI

-218 LTIFIILTLFIGII
+218 LTIFIGII

-239 IRPPYQLGR
+239 IRPPYQLSR

-273 ISVLIGEETNVNIN
+273 ISVLTGGE
-287 DFKTNLEKKA
+287 TNLEKKA

-316 LKSNR
+316 FKSNR

-332 VIYLLEENEIDCLSP
+332 VIYLLEENDIDCLSP
-347 IQKQKIVTKIKK
+347 TQKQTIVTEIKK

-382 KNMKLDERTP
+382 KKMKLDERTS

>member
-9 RNFLHF
+9 GNSLYF
-15 FFSKQIRKFSSY
+15 FFSKQIRKFSAY

-40 IYMYIGIKILSV
+40 IYMYIGTKIISV

-59 YGLWFVN
+59 YGLWLVN
-66 MSWLIVTLLYLY
+66 MSWLMVMLLYLY

-87 KQEHQMVKE
+87 KQEHQKVKE
-96 LTFFS
+96 LAFFS

-133 NSLLQINASISP
+133 NSLLQINASIST
-145 SISDLISNVMHM
+145 SFSDLISNVIQMI
-157 LLLLSAVTVTS
+157 LLLSAVTVTS

-194 ISTGLLSTIG
+194 ISTCLLSTIG

-218 LTIFIILTLFIGII
+218 LTIFIGII

-239 IRPPYQLGR
+239 IRPPYQLSR

-264 LLLVIFIQD
+264 LLLVVFIQD
-273 ISVLIGEETNVNIN
+273 VSVLIGEDTNVNIN

-332 VIYLLEENEIDCLSP
+332 VIYLLEENDINRLSP

>member
-1 MQHVKQLL
+1 MLLQHVKQLL
-9 RNFLHF
+9 RNFLYF
-15 FFSKQIRKFSSY
+15 FFSKQIEKFLTY
-27 NLRKKTNAFIRIA
+27 NLRKKTNTFIRIA
-40 IYMYIGIKILSV
+40 IYIYLGTKIISL
-52 LFNLKES
+52 LFNFKTS
-59 YGLWFVN
+59 YGVGLFN
-66 MSWLIVTLLYLY
+66 IGWLISMSLYLY

-87 KQEHQMVKE
+87 KQEHQKVKE

-101 LFDSHKELPYRRYIY
+101 LFDSNKDLPYRRYIY

-145 SISDLISNVMHM
+145 SISDLVSNVMHM
-157 LLLLSAVTVTS
+157 ILLLSAVTVTS

-204 SLTHFDLLNNFSII
+204 SLTHFNLLNNFSII
-218 LTIFIILTLFIGII
+218 LTIFIGII

-239 IRPPYQLGR
+239 IRPPYQLSR

-273 ISVLIGEETNVNIN
+273 ISVLTGGE
-287 DFKTNLEKKA
+287 TNLEKKA

-316 LKSNR
+316 FKSNR

-332 VIYLLEENEIDCLSP
+332 VIYLLEENDIDCLSP
-347 IQKQKIVTKIKK
+347 SQKQKIVTKIKK

-371 LLTNPETKQFI
+371 LLMNPETKRFI